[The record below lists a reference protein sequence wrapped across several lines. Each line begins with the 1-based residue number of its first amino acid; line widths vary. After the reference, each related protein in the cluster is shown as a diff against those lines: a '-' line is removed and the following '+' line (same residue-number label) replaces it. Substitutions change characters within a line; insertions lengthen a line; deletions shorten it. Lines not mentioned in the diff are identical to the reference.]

1 MCLAVPTLVKR
12 IDGQEAEVETSG
24 VTRRISI
31 VITPEVKVG
40 DYVLVHTGYAI
51 TVMSWD
57 EARESLR
64 QLKELAEFM

>member
-1 MCLAVPTLVKR
+1 MCLAVPTLVKK
-12 IDGQEAEVETSG
+12 IDGQEAEVETGG

-51 TVMSWD
+51 TVMSGD

-64 QLKELAEFM
+64 QLTELAEFM